1 MTLIVTL
8 AAMSLVT
15 MMAVLLFT
23 MVRDDMAIAGNYR
36 RHVVAKQAARS
47 GLNHFKSL
55 NLHYHNIVDQGGE
68 GREIEIIPL
77 TKDDFGDDIDE
88 KDVLYINPLQSG
100 ENEFYL
106 NMDNVFISSYIK
118 NLKESEIELA
128 KEQYKLSAAMLGL
141 VLIDQY
147 NEKFGG
153 DSTDETPPTL
163 SEYSKDYTRS
173 FAPLYMTFIRD
184 ISDIIDG

>member
-1 MTLIVTL
+1 
-8 AAMSLVT
+8 
-15 MMAVLLFT
+15 
-23 MVRDDMAIAGNYR
+23 
-36 RHVVAKQAARS
+36 
-47 GLNHFKSL
+47 
-55 NLHYHNIVDQGGE
+55 
-68 GREIEIIPL
+68 
-77 TKDDFGDDIDE
+77 
-88 KDVLYINPLQSG
+88 
-100 ENEFYL
+100 
-106 NMDNVFISSYIK
+106 MDNVFISSYIK

-153 DSTDETPPTL
+153 DSTDENPPTL